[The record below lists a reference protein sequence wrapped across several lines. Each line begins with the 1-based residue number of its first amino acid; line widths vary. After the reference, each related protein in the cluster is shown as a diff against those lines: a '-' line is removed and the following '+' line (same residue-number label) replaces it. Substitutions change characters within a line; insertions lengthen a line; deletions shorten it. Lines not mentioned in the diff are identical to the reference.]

1 METMVTPQKVEDRWE
16 SSLVLSIKKIVID
29 SILCAQDSIIQRKAS
44 WEVYGFDIMIDENY
58 YPWLIEI
65 NLSSACDYSTSIAE
79 SFVKRVLPDVLKVA
93 LDVKKDTR
101 SG

>member
-1 METMVTPQKVEDRWE
+1 
-16 SSLVLSIKKIVID
+16 
-29 SILCAQDSIIQRKAS
+29 
-44 WEVYGFDIMIDENY
+44 MIDENY

-65 NLSSACDYSTSIAE
+65 NSSSACDYSTSIAE

-101 SG
+101 SGETISSSDTGGWSLIYCGIKIPKIVAKFGSDLSL